1 MTEENNLCVAYPVQY
16 RCHIFSYMILNMFH
30 IALITMHAVVDKH
43 LAMQIGSVRPSA
55 PGRSGSG
62 QLNSHKAAR
71 PDGSD
76 PLPAAASIR
85 SVHLLVGQLY
95 VRPAFSGK
103 GTRGKA
109 EGSRAEERWRG
120 GSSSFSFRRKWNI
133 KQGTIS

>member
-1 MTEENNLCVAYPVQY
+1 
-16 RCHIFSYMILNMFH
+16 MILNMFH
-30 IALITMHAVVDKH
+30 IALIMMHAVVDKH

-109 EGSRAEERWRG
+109 EGSRAEEREADRAASPFA
-120 GSSSFSFRRKWNI
+120 GSGILNKEQLAKPALLRATDTSGCR
-133 KQGTIS
+133 